1 MDFHHNYVFFIELL
15 TRTRM
20 QYGVICNIGFMF
32 ESQSKF
38 EFLFQLQQWDKFYIS
53 QLSVG
58 LRRCFCKSHK
68 IKRLIKESLLVTK
81 EK

>member
-20 QYGVICNIGFMF
+20 QYRVICNIGFMF

-38 EFLFQLQQWDKFYIS
+38 EFLFQLQ
-53 QLSVG
+53 
-58 LRRCFCKSHK
+58 
-68 IKRLIKESLLVTK
+68 
-81 EK
+81 